1 MAVAAS
7 GLLESMADTDAIK
20 CKASG
25 ILCVFGLSLGYE
37 SLYRSQLRAW
47 QTARAHFRF
56 YVSRINYHT
65 VAICWI
71 IPLAL
76 SFIPWSY
83 YRKIAAFRTQVLH
96 LSFLHLRINF
106 VLNSIFFYL
115 GVLWAVL
122 VEWHWTKQLW
132 A

>member
-1 MAVAAS
+1 MAIVAS
-7 GLLESMADTDAIK
+7 GLLESMADRDAIK

-37 SLYRSQLRAW
+37 SLYRGQLRAW

-56 YVSRINYHT
+56 YVSRINYYS

-71 IPLAL
+71 IPLAQ

-83 YRKIAAFRTQVLH
+83 YRKIAAFRTQV
-96 LSFLHLRINF
+96 FTF
-106 VLNSIFFYL
+106 GFFT
-115 GVLWAVL
+115 
-122 VEWHWTKQLW
+122 EDKFF
-132 A
+132 